1 MRITR
6 ICRRRYLRRGREA
19 VGPSARNRIFSEY
32 LLRSCDSLFRRFLRL
47 HIMQDDIGPPRR
59 EHVLV
64 AALRPG
70 GVEDEELRNR
80 IAKQSQL
87 AIGLAVRVFGPPR
100 IVLYDRYYG
109 GNSASQSGF
118 QVLVQNLRLNQVF
131 QEVLRDLDV
140 LCSFWDQAAETCDNG
155 GNLFSV
161 VALCQTH
168 RGEIVV
174 ILLDDRNL

>member
-32 LLRSCDSLFRRFLRL
+32 LLRSCNSLFGRFLRL
-47 HIMQDDIGPPRR
+47 HIMQDDVGPPRR

-64 AALRPG
+64 AALCPS

-80 IAKQSQL
+80 IAEQSQL

-100 IVLYDRYYG
+100 IILYDRYHG
-109 GNSASQSGF
+109 GCALQARRARLPEMAAAAKPSEQPRTESCVASGDG
-118 QVLVQNLRLNQVF
+118 R
-131 QEVLRDLDV
+131 
-140 LCSFWDQAAETCDNG
+140 
-155 GNLFSV
+155 
-161 VALCQTH
+161 
-168 RGEIVV
+168 
-174 ILLDDRNL
+174 

>member
-1 MRITR
+1 MDNPDLPQALFAPRPGDSR
-6 ICRRRYLRRGREA
+6 N
-19 VGPSARNRIFSEY
+19 SARNWIFSEY
-32 LLRSCDSLFRRFLRL
+32 LLRSCDGLIRRFLRF

-87 AIGLAVRVFGPPR
+87 AISLAVRVFGPPW

-118 QVLVQNLRLNQVF
+118 QVLFRT
-131 QEVLRDLDV
+131 
-140 LCSFWDQAAETCDNG
+140 SG
-155 GNLFSV
+155 
-161 VALCQTH
+161 
-168 RGEIVV
+168 
-174 ILLDDRNL
+174 